1 MNYQASIRAINTAQ
15 ANYFLLSELNAED
28 DRIGEAL
35 ETLHRLKAEHKANHG
50 TLTRIDGEWI

>member
-1 MNYQASIRAINTAQ
+1 MNYQASIRAINIAQ
-15 ANYFLLSELNAED
+15 ANFFRLSELGATD

-50 TLTRIDGEWI
+50 TLTRVDGEWI